1 MKKSTLGMGPKLKR
15 SKKGFN
21 GQKERMGCAS
31 GT

>member
-1 MKKSTLGMGPKLKR
+1 MKTSILGMGPKLKR

-21 GQKERMGCAS
+21 GQKERTGRVA